1 MESNHA
7 VVQCGA
13 RLPNTTH
20 TCITLSHITLTL
32 THTHTHTNT
41 HTHQHTH
48 ITLTHTNTHTS
59 HSHHT
64 HTQTKWEQATDK
76 KIERNTVQRRMEGLL
91 RKQQYSLEERR
102 EKCVTIVTFLLLFL
116 CTKY

>member
-1 MESNHA
+1 MW
-7 VVQCGA
+7 GWLA

-20 TCITLSHITLTL
+20 TCITLSHITLT
-32 THTHTHTNT
+32 HTHTC
-41 HTHQHTH
+41 
-48 ITLTHTNTHTS
+48 TNTHTS
-59 HSHHT
+59 HS

-102 EKCVTIVTFLLLFL
+102 EKCVTIVTF
-116 CTKY
+116 

>member
-1 MESNHA
+1 MEIAFSIDTWKVIMQWCNVGQDCPTPHTHA
-7 VVQCGA
+7 SHS
-13 RLPNTTH
+13 H
-20 TCITLSHITLTL
+20 TSHS
-32 THTHTHTNT
+32 HTHTHTNT
-41 HTHQHTH
+41 HTSHSHAP
-48 ITLTHTNTHTS
+48 THT
-59 HSHHT
+59 HHT